1 MKSSFLRLWRADT
14 KRDSRLIPSVFI
26 TALIFALTA
35 GLLLAYSEDLI
46 YSKESF
52 AAVTIGM
59 YMPEQS
65 AENDS
70 AMNFA
75 KNMDSIKESADI
87 KEIKDLEHGKELVKK
102 GELTALII
110 FPNNFINSLYGG
122 EAEPIRVLLN
132 ENMSLEEHLVND
144 MIIVASDILGIAQT
158 AYRYYNLILKELN
171 VDPEI
176 REKLTNDLDNR
187 NLAYAASRN
196 MVFDI
201 VNINSD
207 SAHNL
212 RETLTASFIFIIL
225 MLMCFQITGF
235 YKSYNSS
242 FIMRQHKEGGGS
254 VSMFFSRLLSGS
266 MILYTVYLLIF
277 VLLVAAKTKPNYLS
291 LITMIPVV
299 VLAAAITLFASML
312 FKSEHLANGT
322 IFIITILVIYLAGGL
337 IPLIL
342 MPKFLQSAAAAN
354 PFTYLLKYILW
365 SIFYKMNL
373 LFMKRM

>member
-14 KRDSRLIPSVFI
+14 KRASRLIPSVFI

-87 KEIKDLEHGKELVKK
+87 KEIKVPEHGKELVKK

-122 EAEPIRVLLN
+122 EAEPIKVILN

-176 REKLTNDLDNR
+176 IEKLTNDLDNR

-196 MVFDI
+196 TVFDI
-201 VNINSD
+201 VNINSR
-207 SAHNL
+207 SAHHL

-365 SIFYKMNL
+365 SIF
-373 LFMKRM
+373 

>member
-14 KRDSRLIPSVFI
+14 KRASRLIPSVFI

-75 KNMDSIKESADI
+75 K
-87 KEIKDLEHGKELVKK
+87 DLEHGKELVKK

-122 EAEPIRVLLN
+122 EAEPIRVILN

-299 VLAAAITLFASML
+299 VLAASITLFASML

-365 SIFYKMNL
+365 SIF
-373 LFMKRM
+373 

>member
-14 KRDSRLIPSVFI
+14 KRASRLIPSVFI

-122 EAEPIRVLLN
+122 EAEPIKVILN

-196 MVFDI
+196 TVFDI

-365 SIFYKMNL
+365 SIF
-373 LFMKRM
+373 